1 MEIVLEA
8 GLAGARAGSQCVAC
22 LVNGEMGH
30 GTSDFFRFRDGRDEW
45 RKGTCPLFFRP
56 FGNWRWTLLSFA
68 AE

>member
-30 GTSDFFRFRDGRDEW
+30 GTSVFF
-45 RKGTCPLFFRP
+45 
-56 FGNWRWTLLSFA
+56 SV
-68 AE
+68 